1 MDAYTIINPFFDS
14 LTFYYVDH
22 YGPPLNTAIYAARI
36 NSYLVNEKRY
46 ILLSVPASKTF
57 QGVGTPIFYPTSTIN
72 NLKWDSL
79 QTISTQKDYMRYE
92 SSESAGNSII
102 PSQKWSY
109 DQKEI
114 ARRTGIEK
122 LLFVAVSRKDDRT
135 SYVVMYSPKTLVNF
149 RIELMNDKTKK
160 TIYQYNEKM
169 SLSAALETYA
179 CSIVLQQFSFTH
191 PEDGDR
197 GGMHNEGM
205 SNQNPREAQSS
216 HPPSSSGGS
225 RYPPSGGGSSR
236 YMRDPIK
243 VKGL

>member
-1 MDAYTIINPFFDS
+1 M
-14 LTFYYVDH
+14 H
-22 YGPPLNTAIYAARI
+22 
-36 NSYLVNEKRY
+36 
-46 ILLSVPASKTF
+46 
-57 QGVGTPIFYPTSTIN
+57 
-72 NLKWDSL
+72 
-79 QTISTQKDYMRYE
+79 
-92 SSESAGNSII
+92 
-102 PSQKWSY
+102 
-109 DQKEI
+109 
-114 ARRTGIEK
+114 
-122 LLFVAVSRKDDRT
+122 
-135 SYVVMYSPKTLVNF
+135 SPKTLVNF
-149 RIELMNDKTKK
+149 RMELMNDKTKK

-225 RYPPSGGGSSR
+225 RY
-236 YMRDPIK
+236 MRDPIK